1 MTVYIFK
8 PFLLLRLN
16 PGSELFLGRHY
27 LCYLYFNFF
36 PSNTNYHQPVI
47 SPKSPYVCTLAW
59 VSPCLYVVVACT
71 HVCGKGGTH
80 CLLLCCHW
88 AASPD
93 QQPCRPDRRWARLPL
108 QLILCSPS
116 AAPDSAGRSP
126 LEEGRWSGESKGVGG
141 GGRREGKKK
150 GGREGGKERETVLV
164 SVVDSICGETRCG
177 REKMLWR
184 KSDVL
189 LCFKIRISFYNIEL
203 PAEVCE
209 RLQIRINPLTQIR
222 NFFS

>member
-16 PGSELFLGRHY
+16 PGSELFLGCHY

-36 PSNTNYHQPVI
+36 PSNTNYHQPSI
-47 SPKSPYVCTLAW
+47 SSKSPYVCTLAW
-59 VSPCLYVVVACT
+59 VSPCLYVVVSCT

-150 GGREGGKERETVLV
+150 GGRERERD
-164 SVVDSICGETRCG
+164 SVGICGRQYMWWDEMWERKDVMEEIG
-177 REKMLWR
+177 RPPMFLNQNQF
-184 KSDVL
+184 L
-189 LCFKIRISFYNIEL
+189 
-203 PAEVCE
+203 
-209 RLQIRINPLTQIR
+209 
-222 NFFS
+222 